1 MQTGY
6 IYKFHNKITDK
17 VYIGQ
22 TVRTLNERIS
32 EHLYEAL
39 NNKDNNYFHNAL
51 NKYGIENFDICVLH
65 TVDAPDKQSLIN
77 KLNILEIQEICN
89 YNSFQEGYN
98 ANTGGCNYIV
108 SGDTKLKI
116 SNACKGRVFSEEHRK
131 NLSQSLKGCCKGE
144 RSKEYRD
151 KISRSHKNRTYE
163 YLRTPEVRKKASKKI
178 RGQKR
183 SEETKMKMSQA
194 QKGRK
199 VSEETKN
206 KLRDINLGHKHSQ
219 ETKEKL
225 RLKAIEQ
232 WIKRKEESQKNKVL
246 QYKIKGGK

>member
-1 MQTGY
+1 MQIGY

-22 TVRTLNERIS
+22 TLRTLNERIG

-51 NKYGIENFDICVLH
+51 NKYGIENFDICILH
-65 TVDAPDKQSLIN
+65 TVDAPDKQSLID
-77 KLNILEIQEICN
+77 KLNILEVQEICN

-98 ANTGGCNYIV
+98 ANTGGNSYQV
-108 SGDTKLKI
+108 SEESRKKM
-116 SNACKGRVFSEEHRK
+116 SKASKGRIFTEEHKQNLSKSLTGKKKSPRSEEHLRK
-131 NLSQSLKGCCKGE
+131 LKESLKD
-144 RSKEYRD
+144 RD
-151 KISRSHKNRTYE
+151 LS
-163 YLRTPEVRKKASKKI
+163 YLRTSEIRKKASNSN

-183 SEETKMKMSQA
+183 SDETKLKMSQA

-206 KLRDINLGHKHSQ
+206 KLRDINLGNKHSQ

-232 WIKRKEESQKNKVL
+232 WNKRKEESQKNKVL